1 MGFSNFLT
9 IGLNKMST
17 PSSTLAFYMRKLLLT
32 RLLSLSVLSFSTL
45 SFFAM
50 TFVAES
56 SAKTSSDDSARQVRL
71 KNFEQFV
78 SAHMAREKIPGLS
91 IGYIQDK
98 VMWTRGYGYADLEN
112 KIPAESNSSYRL
124 ASVTKPMT
132 AAAILQLVDKGK
144 IDLDAEV
151 QTYVPYFPK
160 KPFPITVRQLLGHMA
175 GINAYVNPQLE
186 QHFKDHKNTRESIA
200 VFENF
205 DLIAKPGTRFRYTSY
220 GYNLLGAVIEGASG
234 MSYGD
239 YMTKHIWGSLGMS
252 STRLDD
258 PYDIIPRRVRGYQL
272 LNNQIK
278 HSEFIDVSSRF
289 SAGGTRSTVVD
300 MLKFGD
306 AINHGL
312 LISKE
317 SQQLVFNSMTTTNG
331 EFSNEFSNYSAGWI
345 TQPIN
350 GRFSISHDGVQPET
364 STYLFS
370 FPSRHLTIAVAT
382 NLQRF
387 NTTIFAAQL
396 FEAVTGEAWDL
407 QLYLRDPQKRPYY
420 ELMQNIFNEGRAYFE
435 REGKSYSDDTNNNE
449 GNKANT
455 LTKLSAAF
463 ELINQKLILK
473 NSNGDINL
481 AQESLRLARHPA
493 GDLHLRRLG
502 SYIAEQLHQ
511 SGHQLFTY
519 SNSGAIAFIHDYIR
533 LYKKD
538 PSIPAAFHFDTDFEL
553 TVNLLQESWNK
564 TSKLKLSKQ
573 DFQLVDYAKNSNT
586 NNGRKTQDS
595 AIAVNAL
602 IKKMKQAFL
611 DAEVVPNYLPELRT
625 LVQDFIR
632 NGQSKDALQVG
643 QLAQT
648 IYPLSDASHTMSG
661 VTEILMGN
669 KDKGVSSLKR
679 ALALNPKGEA
689 SAQNL
694 NNTAYQL
701 KNILGAKVGIEIL
714 LSAIAL
720 HPDDVNLHDS
730 LGEFYA
736 EIGLRNEAIL
746 AYQKALSLNP
756 QYPNSAVAKA
766 KIIELGK

>member
-1 MGFSNFLT
+1 MC
-9 IGLNKMST
+9 
-17 PSSTLAFYMRKLLLT
+17 KLLLS
-32 RLLSLSVLSFSTL
+32 RVLSFSVLSFSAL
-45 SFFAM
+45 SFF
-50 TFVAES
+50 TLTCVTES
-56 SAKTSSDDSARQVRL
+56 SAKTSVDDSARQARL
-71 KNFEQFV
+71 KKFEQFV
-78 SAHMAREKIPGLS
+78 STHMAREKIPALS
-91 IGYIQDK
+91 IGYLQDK

-112 KIPAESNSSYRL
+112 KIAANADSSYRL

-132 AAAILQLVDKGK
+132 AAAILQLADKGK

-160 KPFPITVRQLLGHMA
+160 KPFPITVRQLLGHIA

-234 MSYGD
+234 MSYSD
-239 YMTKHIWGSLGMS
+239 YMTKNIWRPLGMS
-252 STRLDD
+252 STRLDN

-278 HSEFIDVSSRF
+278 HSEFIDISSRF

-300 MLKFGD
+300 MLKFGE
-306 AINHGL
+306 AINHGRL
-312 LISKE
+312 VSKE
-317 SQQLVFNSMTTTNG
+317 SQQLIFNSMTTASG
-331 EFSNEFSNYSAGWI
+331 EFSNYSAGWI

-387 NTTIFAAQL
+387 NTTVFAEQL

-407 QLYLRDPQKRPYY
+407 QLYLQDQKKRPYY
-420 ELMQNIFNEGRAYFE
+420 EVMQNIFNEGRAYFE
-435 REGKSYSDDTNNNE
+435 REGKSYSDE
-449 GNKANT
+449 ANT
-455 LTKLSAAF
+455 KENTTGKLSTAF

-481 AQESLRLARHPA
+481 AQDILRLARHPA

-511 SGHQLFTY
+511 SGHQLLTY
-519 SNSGAIAFIHDYIR
+519 SNRGAIAFIHDYIH
-533 LYKKD
+533 LYKKE
-538 PSIPAAFHFDTDFEL
+538 PSIPATFHFDTNFEL
-553 TVNLLQESWNK
+553 TVNLLHESWNK

-573 DFQLVDYAKNSNT
+573 DFQLVDYAKDSHKNVS
-586 NNGRKTQDS
+586 GKTPDS

-602 IKKMKQAFL
+602 IKKMKHAFL
-611 DAEVVPNYLPELRT
+611 DAEVVPNYLPDLRT
-625 LVQDFIR
+625 LVQDLIR
-632 NGQSKDALQVG
+632 NGQSKDALQVS

-661 VTEILMGN
+661 VTEILVGN
-669 KDKGVSSLKR
+669 RDKGIGSLKR
-679 ALALNPKGEA
+679 ALALNIKGEA

-694 NNTAYQL
+694 NNTAYQF
-701 KNILGAKVGIEIL
+701 KNTLGAKVGVAVLLGTIE
-714 LSAIAL
+714 L

-736 EIGLRNEAIL
+736 EIGMRNEAIL
-746 AYQKALSLNP
+746 AYQKALLLNP

-766 KIIELGK
+766 KIVELSKLTQ

>member
-1 MGFSNFLT
+1 MQFVRFPDFPV
-9 IGLNKMST
+9 IDLNKMRT
-17 PSSTLAFYMRKLLLT
+17 PSPIEAFSMRKSLLT
-32 RLLSLSVLSFSTL
+32 KLVSFSVLN
-45 SFFAM
+45 FFVM
-50 TFVAES
+50 TCTA
-56 SAKTSSDDSARQVRL
+56 TSSVDDAARQARL
-71 KNFEQFV
+71 KKFEQFV
-78 SAHMAREKIPGLS
+78 STHMAREKIPGLS

-98 VMWTRGYGYADLEN
+98 LMWTRGYGYADVEN
-112 KIPAESNSSYRL
+112 KITANADSSYRL

-132 AAAILQLVDKGK
+132 ATAILQLVDQGK

-205 DLIAKPGTRFRYTSY
+205 DLIAKPGSRFRYTSY

-239 YMTKHIWGSLGMS
+239 YMTKHIWAPLGMR
-252 STRLDD
+252 STRLDS
-258 PYDIIPRRVRGYQL
+258 PYDMIPRRVRGYQL

-278 HSEFIDVSSRF
+278 HSEFIDISSRF
-289 SAGGTRSTVVD
+289 SAGGTRSSVVD

-306 AINHGL
+306 AINRGGL
-312 LISKE
+312 LSKA
-317 SQQLVFNSMTTTNG
+317 SQQLIFDSMTTTNG
-331 EFSNEFSNYSAGWI
+331 ELTQYSAGWI

-364 STYLFS
+364 STYLFN

-387 NTTIFAAQL
+387 NTSVFVEQL
-396 FEAVTGEAWDL
+396 FEAVTGEAWDVP
-407 QLYLRDPQKRPYY
+407 LYLQDPKKRPYY
-420 ELMQNIFNEGRAYFE
+420 EVMQNIFNEGRAYFE
-435 REGKSYSDDTNNNE
+435 REGKSYSDDVNN
-449 GNKANT
+449 GAANKENT
-455 LTKLSAAF
+455 VAKLNAAF
-463 ELINQKLILK
+463 DLVNQKLILK
-473 NSNGDINL
+473 NANGDINL
-481 AQESLRLARHPA
+481 VQESLRLAKHPA

-511 SGHQLFTY
+511 SGHSLSVY
-519 SNSGAIAFIHDYIR
+519 SNSGVIAFIHDYIR

-538 PSIPAAFHFDTDFEL
+538 PTIPSAFHFDTNFET
-553 TVNLLQESWNK
+553 TVNSLYESWSK
-564 TSKLKLSKQ
+564 TSKFKLSKH
-573 DFQLVDYAKNSNT
+573 DFQLVDYVKDSNKR
-586 NNGRKTQDS
+586 NARKTQDP

-602 IKKMKQAFL
+602 IKKIKQAFL
-611 DAEVVPNYLPELRT
+611 NVEVVPNYLPELKT
-625 LVQDFIR
+625 LVQDLMQ
-632 NGQSKDALQVG
+632 NG
-643 QLAQT
+643 QLAYALQIGELAQS
-648 IYPLSDASHTMSG
+648 IYPLSDASHAMVG

-669 KDKGVSSLKR
+669 KDKGISSFKR
-679 ALALNPKGEA
+679 ALALNAKGEA

-701 KNILGAKVGIEIL
+701 KNVLGTKVAIEIL
-714 LSAIAL
+714 LGAIEL

-736 EIGLRNEAIL
+736 EIGSQNEAVL

-766 KIIELGK
+766 TIIELGKLP

>member
-1 MGFSNFLT
+1 
-9 IGLNKMST
+9 
-17 PSSTLAFYMRKLLLT
+17 MRKLLLT
-32 RLLSLSVLSFSTL
+32 RVLSFSALSFSAL
-45 SFFAM
+45 SFFTM
-50 TFVAES
+50 TCVAES
-56 SAKTSSDDSARQVRL
+56 SAKTSLDDSATKARL
-71 KNFEQFV
+71 KKFEQFV
-78 SAHMAREKIPGLS
+78 STQMAKEKIPGLS
-91 IGYIQDK
+91 IGYQQDK
-98 VMWTRGYGYADLEN
+98 VIWTRGYGYADLEN

-132 AAAILQLVDKGK
+132 AVAILQLVDKGK

-160 KPFPITVRQLLGHMA
+160 KPFPITIRQLLGHVA

-234 MSYGD
+234 TSYSD
-239 YMTKHIWGSLGMS
+239 YMTKNIWLPLGMS

-278 HSEFIDVSSRF
+278 HSEFIDISSRF

-306 AINHGL
+306 AISHGRL
-312 LISKE
+312 LSKE
-317 SQQLVFNSMTTTNG
+317 SQQLIFNSMTTSNG
-331 EFSNEFSNYSAGWI
+331 EFSNYSAGWI
-345 TQPIN
+345 TQPVN

-387 NTTIFAAQL
+387 NTSVFAEQL
-396 FEAVTGEAWDL
+396 FEAVTGETWDL
-407 QLYLRDPQKRPYY
+407 QLYLQDPKKRPYY
-420 ELMQNIFNEGRAYFE
+420 EVMQNIFNEGRAYFE
-435 REGKSYSDDTNNNE
+435 REGKSYSDDL
-449 GNKANT
+449 NKKESAS
-455 LTKLSAAF
+455 TKLEAAF
-463 ELINQKLILK
+463 KLINEKLILK
-473 NSNGDINL
+473 NANGEINL
-481 AQESLRLARHPA
+481 VQESLRLAKHPA

-511 SGHQLFTY
+511 SGHQLSSY
-519 SNSGAIAFIHDYIR
+519 SNSGAIEFIHDYIR
-533 LYKKD
+533 HYKKS
-538 PSIPAAFHFDTDFEL
+538 PSIPTAFHFDTNFEL
-553 TVNLLQESWNK
+553 TVNSLHESWNK

-573 DFQLVDYAKNSNT
+573 DFQLVDYVKNSN
-586 NNGRKTQDS
+586 NNNARKTQDS

-625 LVQDFIR
+625 LIQDLVK
-632 NGQSKDALQVG
+632 NGQSAYALQVG
-643 QLAQT
+643 ELAQS
-648 IYPLSDASHTMSG
+648 IYPLSDASHTMAG

-669 KDKGVSSLKR
+669 KNKGISSLKN
-679 ALALNPKGEA
+679 ALALNAKGDA
-689 SAQNL
+689 SAPNL
-694 NNTAYQL
+694 NNTVYQL
-701 KNILGAKVGIEIL
+701 RNALGAKAGIEIL
-714 LSAIAL
+714 LGAIAL

-736 EIGLRNEAIL
+736 EVGLRNEAIL
-746 AYQKALSLNP
+746 AYQKALLVNP

-766 KIIELGK
+766 KIIELSKLTQ